1 MRQRPLT
8 LRSKVVTTKIQLNIN
23 VERLLL
29 NRGRLTAPAATP
41 TLQRTLSVESARIP
55 RYTIRV
61 KPRFASGGRTAIGR
75 AAAVRVGRI
84 PNSG

>member
-1 MRQRPLT
+1 VWQRPLR
-8 LRSKVVTTKIQLNIN
+8 LRSKVVTTKIQLDIN

-29 NRGRLTAPAATP
+29 NRGCLTAPAATP